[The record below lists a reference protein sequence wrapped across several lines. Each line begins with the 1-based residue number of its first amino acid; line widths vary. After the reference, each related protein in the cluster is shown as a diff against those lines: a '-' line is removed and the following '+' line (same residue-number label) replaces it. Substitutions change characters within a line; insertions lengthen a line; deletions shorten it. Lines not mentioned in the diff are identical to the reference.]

1 MANHKYEMTIS
12 LNVLKHLGINL
23 YSNIP
28 AVLSEVVANAWD
40 ADADKVDITVTSDKI
55 IIRDNGHGMTDED
68 ANKKYLHVGYE
79 RRKEGNITQKY
90 KRPIMGRK
98 GIGKLSLFSIANTV
112 KICSQKDNIKHGFI
126 LSSKK
131 IEAALKGGKK
141 SKYNPDPVKNSSIKL
156 DGWNTVITIS
166 DLKKATSQAVK
177 SLRKRIARRFGI
189 IGSEH
194 NFQVFVNKKEVSV
207 TDRDYF
213 HKIQNLWYYGK
224 NSKKYVE
231 YCNKTKL
238 KKTAER
244 LNKVSKYTVQG
255 WIGTVQR
262 SGLLKDGDDSLN
274 KIVIMV
280 RGKLAQED
288 ILEDFAEGGL
298 FTKYLI
304 GEIHADFLDMD
315 KREDIATSNRQEI
328 KKTDPRYVALKKW
341 IHKEIKYIEGVWS
354 DLREKRGTE
363 EACQISAIKEW
374 FDTLKKNPKKKA
386 ERLFGKISQL
396 LVKEEEK
403 RELFRY
409 SVLAFESLRYKDNLD
424 ALDSLSPQNI
434 TAFREIFTDCDDIES
449 ALYHQIIKERLQIIE
464 KLHSHIKKNALEKV
478 VQKYLYDHL
487 WLLDPSWDRA
497 TETPYMEQTVSKE
510 FDKINAKLTADEK
523 RGRLDIRYKTTSG
536 KHLIIELKRA
546 GRIVSDTELMEQVLK
561 YHEALR
567 KILKE
572 ARKDREPIEIICI
585 VGKNL
590 RNWTD
595 EANQRASEQSL
606 DAKNIRVVLYQ
617 QLIEDAY
624 RSYGAFLE
632 KNKEAGRIAQL
643 IASI

>member
-12 LNVLKHLGINL
+12 LNVLKHLGLNL

-40 ADADKVDITVTSDKI
+40 ADADKVDITVTTDKI
-55 IIRDNGHGMTDED
+55 TIRDNGHGMTTED

-79 RRKEGNITQKY
+79 RRKEGTITQKY

-112 KICSQKDNIKHGFI
+112 KIYSQKDNIKHGFI

-131 IEAALKGGKK
+131 IENALKSGNKT
-141 SKYNPDPVKNSSIKL
+141 KYNPEPVKNSSIRL

-166 DLKKATSQAVK
+166 DLKKATSQAAK

-224 NSKKYVE
+224 NSKKYIE
-231 YCNKTKL
+231 YCDNTKL
-238 KKTAER
+238 QKNEKR
-244 LNKVSKYTVQG
+244 LNKVLKYTVQG
-255 WIGTVQR
+255 WIGTVQK

-315 KREDIATSNRQEI
+315 KKEDIATSNRQEI
-328 KKTDPRYVALKKW
+328 KKNDPRYVALKKW

-354 DLREKRGTE
+354 SLREKRGTE

-396 LVKEEEK
+396 LVKDEEK
-403 RELFRY
+403 RELFKY

-464 KLHSHIKKNALEKV
+464 KLHSHVKKNALETV

-510 FDKINAKLTADEK
+510 FNKINAKLTAAEK

-546 GRIVSDTELMEQVLK
+546 GRIVSDTELMDQVLK

-567 KILKE
+567 KVLKV
-572 ARKDREPIEIICI
+572 ARKEREPIEIICI

-595 EANQRASEQSL
+595 ETIRRESERSL
-606 DAKNIRVVLYQ
+606 AAKNIRVVLYQ

>member
-1 MANHKYEMTIS
+1 MAEHKYEMTIS

-28 AVLSEVVANAWD
+28 SVLSEVVANAWD
-40 ADADKVDITVTSDKI
+40 ADANKVDITVTSDKI
-55 IIRDNGHGMTDED
+55 IIRDNGHGMTDDD

-79 RRKEGNITQKY
+79 RRKEGSKTPKY

-112 KICSQKDNIKHGFI
+112 KICSKKGNIKHGFI

-131 IEAALKGGKK
+131 IEAALKGGNKT
-141 SKYNPDPVKNSSIKL
+141 KYNPEPIKKSLVRL
-156 DGWNTVITIS
+156 DGWSTVITIS
-166 DLKKATSQAVK
+166 DLKKATSQAAK
-177 SLRKRIARRFGI
+177 ALKKRIARRFGI
-189 IGSEH
+189 IGSEY
-194 NFQVFVNKKEVSV
+194 NFQVFVNGEEVSV

-213 HKIQNLWYYGK
+213 HKIQNLWYYGNK
-224 NSKKYVE
+224 SRKYVN
-231 YCNKTKL
+231 YCDKTKL
-238 KKTAER
+238 QKYEKR
-244 LNKVSKYTVQG
+244 HNKVSKYTVQG
-255 WIGTVQR
+255 WIGTVQS

-304 GEIHADFLDMD
+304 GEIHADFLDID

-328 KKTDPRYVALKKW
+328 KKTDQRYVALKKL
-341 IHKEIKYIEGVWS
+341 IHTEIKYIEGVWTG
-354 DLREKRGTE
+354 LREKKGTK

-374 FDTLKKNPKKKA
+374 FETLKRNPKKKA
-386 ERLFGKISQL
+386 ERLFGKISKL

-403 RELFRY
+403 RELFKY
-409 SVLAFESLRYKDNLD
+409 SVMAFESLRYKDNLD

-434 TAFREIFTDCDDIES
+434 KAFSEVFTDCDDIEA

-464 KLHSHIKKNALEKV
+464 KLHSHVKKNALEKV

-510 FDKINAKLTADEK
+510 FDKINAKITAEEK
-523 RGRLDIRYKTTSG
+523 KGRIDIKYKTTSG

-546 GRIVSDTELMEQVLK
+546 SRIVSDTELMEQVLK

-567 KILKE
+567 KILRE

-585 VGKNL
+585 VGKKL

-595 EANQRASEQSL
+595 ETNQRTSEQSL
-606 DAKNIRVVLYQ
+606 AAKNIRIVLYQ

-624 RSYGAFLE
+624 RSYEAFLK